1 MLLAKTSNYTVSFLN
16 FFVLN
21 MLMASLG
28 FKPKHKGFSRNK
40 SMGRFIIPAII
51 IIALA
56 VIILLSMG
64 GVTSITQ
71 TQTLSLKQGSAIQL
85 KVYSS
90 VFSLYLNN
98 VSSSSAGVLIS
109 QSPVLS
115 STIISFMLNS
125 NSSLNIST
133 SGNRNADLQI
143 KLITSNSTYAKLQ
156 LTPVPSGLIIPVSY
170 GIGSSQPSSLS
181 QGSSSNQVTTVQTT
195 IPQSSSQSTSVSTS
209 LTTGAS
215 TTVTTTSP
223 SQNIPQSIVND
234 ASNSYIGKL
243 TFNLNVLYAQESQC
257 SESLYNQTL
266 MTDTGQKPTGPF
278 SYANVTLNTPT
289 LITQVIIGPINSNYV
304 VNYTSKSNIKQY
316 SGTAITL
323 LLNASTGT
331 ISNIKFLGI
340 FQGANYTDL
349 ENSYN
354 FQSGIGNAC
363 AAYIPYLG

>member
-1 MLLAKTSNYTVSFLN
+1 MR
-16 FFVLN
+16 
-21 MLMASLG
+21 MASLG

-40 SMGRFIIPAII
+40 NAGRFIIPAII

-71 TQTLSLKQGSAIQL
+71 SQTVSLKQGSAIQL

-90 VFSLYLNN
+90 IFSLYLNN

-115 STIISFMLNS
+115 STIVSFMLNS
-125 NSSLNIST
+125 NSTLNIST
-133 SGNRNADLQI
+133 FGNRNADLQLR
-143 KLITSNSTYAKLQ
+143 LITSNSTYAKLQ
-156 LTPVPSGLIIPVSY
+156 LTPVPSGLTIPVSY

-181 QGSSSNQVTTVQTT
+181 QGSSSNQVTTAQTT
-195 IPQSSSQSTSVSTS
+195 VPQSSSQSTSVSTS

-215 TTVTTTSP
+215 TSITTTTSP
-223 SQNIPQSIVND
+223 NQNIPQSIVND

-243 TFNLNVLYAQESQC
+243 ASNLNILYAQESQC
-257 SESLYNQTL
+257 TESLYNQTL
-266 MTDTGQKPTGPF
+266 MADTNQKPTGPF
-278 SYANVTLNTPT
+278 SYANVTLNTPSM
-289 LITQVIIGPINSNYV
+289 ITQVIIGPINSNYI
-304 VNYTSKSNIKQY
+304 VNYTSKASIKQY
-316 SGTAITL
+316 TGTAITL
-323 LLNASTGT
+323 LLNGSTGT